1 MNTGFSSGILSWI
14 VTILNKKDP
23 ADRAFGAKTIY
34 QKAGS
39 VHANLTWKKGQKS
52 LNEGSLDSQD
62 TVMFRM
68 RWNSIITRDSLLVCD
83 GVTYQIQSMHRD
95 FQSNTI
101 QITATEIIGN
111 YEIEPEPEPEP
122 EPTPDPEPAQ
132 EEMLA

>member
-1 MNTGFSSGILSWI
+1 MNTGFSSGILSWM

-23 ADRAFGAKTIY
+23 AEKAFGAKTTYI
-34 QKAGS
+34 KGGE

-52 LNEGSLDSQD
+52 LDEGSLDSQD

-68 RWNSIITRDSLLVCD
+68 RWNDIVTRDSLLVCD

-95 FQSNTI
+95 FHSNTI

-122 EPTPDPEPAQ
+122 TPDPEPAQ